1 MTSPYQQQ
9 AQASQPATPPQPPQQ
24 APQQQPGT
32 PGVQAAPGLQ
42 TAAQQAPHPQA
53 HPQAPQQAPQPGMQ
67 GAPGMQAAPQQ
78 AYASAAP
85 VAGYTSPIP
94 IRRTHLGH
102 ALSSEWTKI
111 KSVRST
117 IWTLSVMITLV
128 VGIGLLVASA
138 TKDSDYSDTPTTIP
152 GLFGTL
158 LGQLCII
165 TLGVLVVSSEYGTGM
180 IRTTFTA
187 SPQRSRV
194 LTAKAL
200 IFFLVS
206 FVTTTAALAFVAL
219 VSTGMHSGPGVH
231 EPTGKQLVGA
241 TLGAGLYVSLLG
253 LLSLAVGSMLRHSA
267 GAITAMLGVVLLPAI
282 LPAFLMMSSS
292 LQTLG
297 EKMQEY
303 SSPQSL
309 AALFQ
314 VDSELG
320 TGWSQVGM
328 LAGVTAAAFLAAY
341 ALLEKRDV

>member
-1 MTSPYQQQ
+1 MTTPPYQQQ
-9 AQASQPATPPQPPQQ
+9 AQAAQPSAPPQPPQQ
-24 APQQQPGT
+24 APQPQGVPGA
-32 PGVQAAPGLQ
+32 PGMPAAP
-42 TAAQQAPHPQA
+42 QQAPHQPAMQPQQ
-53 HPQAPQQAPQPGMQ
+53 PGVQAPQPGMPGGAPGVQ
-67 GAPGMQAAPQQ
+67 GAPQQSYAAAP
-78 AYASAAP
+78 
-85 VAGYTSPIP
+85 AGYTSPIP

-102 ALSSEWTKI
+102 AIASEWTKI

-117 IWTLSVMITLV
+117 IWTLSIMAALV
-128 VGIGLLVASA
+128 IGIGLLVASG
-138 TKDSDYSDTPTTIP
+138 TKDSDYSTTPTTIP

-158 LGQLCII
+158 LGQLCIV

-200 IFFLVS
+200 VFFLVS
-206 FVTTTAALAFVAL
+206 FLTTTAALGLVAL
-219 VSTGMHSGPGVH
+219 ASTGMHSGAEVM
-231 EPTGKQLVGA
+231 EPTGKQMFGA
-241 TLGAGLYVSLLG
+241 TVGAGLYVSLLG

-297 EKMQEY
+297 EKMQKY
-303 SSPQSL
+303 SSPNSL

-314 VDSELG
+314 IDDELG
-320 TGWSQVGM
+320 TGWSQLGL
-328 LAGVTAAAFLAAY
+328 LAGVTAAAFIAAY
-341 ALLEKRDV
+341 ALLEQRDV